1 MPAKTKRE
9 TEFGDFQT
17 PDALARRVCAVA
29 RGLEPEPRAIVEP
42 TCGKGS
48 FLRAAAAA
56 FPGRPRLLGFEIN
69 PEYARAAAAAAPR
82 SEVRRADFFGQRWPQ
97 TFRELREPILVL
109 GNPPWVTNAG
119 IGALGGANLPA
130 KSNARGLRGI
140 DAITGKSN
148 FDISEW
154 MLQHLLE
161 SLADRRAALA
171 MLCKTTTARKVLQR
185 AWQRDLPLARAAVY
199 AIDAAA
205 HFGAAVDACLLACTL
220 APGASGRECA
230 VYPTL
235 EAKRPATT
243 FALRSGALV
252 ADLDAADAYGHLAGA
267 SPLRWRSG
275 IKHDCVQVM
284 ELRPKGSDGF
294 ENGLGEIVRLESTY
308 LYPALKSSELMRPEP
323 TPSRYMLVPQRT
335 VGEDTARIARAAPRT
350 WKYLQAHAGQLDGRA
365 SSIYRHRPR
374 FSVFGVGPYSFA
386 PWKLAVS
393 GFYKRLEFR
402 CVGPAGSRPVVL
414 DDTCYFLP
422 CRTERD
428 ARVLAE
434 LLNSEAARGF
444 FRSFV
449 FWDSKRPVTAQLLA
463 RLDLG
468 RLAAEA
474 RVSLPTWEDAS
485 RQAPLL

>member
-1 MPAKTKRE
+1 MPAKTNRE

-17 PDALARRVCAVA
+17 PDSLAQQVCAVV
-29 RGLEPEPRAIVEP
+29 RELEPEPRAIVEP
-42 TCGKGS
+42 TCGQGA

-56 FPGRPRLLGFEIN
+56 FPDCPRLLGFELN
-69 PEYARAAAAAAPR
+69 PEYARAAAAAPR
-82 SEVRRADFFGQRWPQ
+82 AGVRCADFFQQRWPE
-97 TFRELREPILVL
+97 TFRELRDPILVL

-119 IGALGGANLPA
+119 LGALGGRNLPA
-130 KSNARGLRGI
+130 KSNAQGLRGI

-161 SLADRRAALA
+161 SLAGRRATLA
-171 MLCKTTTARKVLQR
+171 MLCKTSAARKVLQH
-185 AWQRDLPLARAAVY
+185 AWRRDLPLARAATY
-199 AIDAAA
+199 AIDAAS
-205 HFGAAVDACLLACTL
+205 HFGVAVDACLLTCTL
-220 APGASGRECA
+220 APGASRRECA
-230 VYPTL
+230 IYPAL
-235 EAKRPATT
+235 DAERPATT
-243 FALRSGALV
+243 FALRAGALV

-284 ELRPKGSDGF
+284 ELRPKGRDGF
-294 ENGLGEIVRLESTY
+294 ENGLGETVRLESTY

-335 VGEDTARIARAAPRT
+335 VGEDTAHIARAAPRT
-350 WKYLQAHAGQLDGRA
+350 WKYLQAHASQLDGRA

-374 FSVFGVGPYSFA
+374 FSIFGVGPYSFA
-386 PWKLAVS
+386 PWKLAIS

-402 CVGPAGSRPVVL
+402 CVGPAGNRPVVL

-434 LLNSEAARGF
+434 LLNSQAARGF

-449 FWDSKRPVTAQLLA
+449 FWDSKRPITAQLLA

-474 RVSLPTWEDAS
+474 RVPLPTWEDAP
-485 RQAPLL
+485 RQPPLL